1 MKLLQTDAAING
13 GNSGGA
19 LLNSKGEVIGIN
31 VAKYSSSGSSTSA
44 SVEGM
49 AIPIT
54 SVKSIISNLETKTTR
69 QKLAADKQGIS
80 WYNK

>member
-19 LLNSKGEVIGIN
+19 LINAKGEVIGIN
-31 VAKYSSSGSSTSA
+31 VAKYSSSSTSSSA

-49 AIPIT
+49 GFAIPIS
-54 SVKSIISNLETKTTR
+54 SVTDIINNLEQSR
-69 QKLAADKQGIS
+69 
-80 WYNK
+80 NKIKGFIR